1 MADAP
6 EIPDPNK
13 AKENK
18 LSASFVWTPDSTVSK
33 AAASAAGASARNRAP
48 SSMLERVMAQGPGKL
63 ALSAVILLAGGLLFS
78 FAAYRFAGTPDGSGG
93 GTALGG
99 VASSMKIRFAR
110 ANDPT
115 GYIMRE
121 KAKGNEKMR
130 FDLIAGAADKAA
142 ADKAAGGRGAPGENG
157 APGGNGDAP
166 MNYDESQSSRGGA
179 GGGPSAGGATGPGK
193 DGEQGGAGGVA
204 GGAGARLGSSYGSIK
219 FQGMKRISST
229 AGFRG
234 IQGRRGAPTKTIST
248 KGSASNSSAATKP
261 DPDSGGSSLASAG
274 GKGSNAAGVGSGK
287 AAAGGTKGGGSPD
300 GGGGGGGGDGGTFD
314 TDGIEAT
321 QNSPE
326 QIGDLISSAKK
337 DREKAEDE
345 KKKAMALMALGQ
357 APQAA
362 YHYDRSKKAT
372 KSAKEKEDEANRMLS
387 AINEAAR
394 AAATPQQPP
403 P

>member
-6 EIPDPNK
+6 EIPDPKK
-13 AKENK
+13 AQENK
-18 LSASFVWTPDSTVSK
+18 LSASFVWTPESTVSK

-48 SSMLERVMAQGPGKL
+48 SSLLERLTAQGPGKL
-63 ALSAVILLAGGLLFS
+63 ALIAFILLTGGVLFS

-142 ADKAAGGRGAPGENG
+142 ADKAAGIGGVPDENG
-157 APGGNGDAP
+157 APGQTGDAP
-166 MNYDESQSSRGGA
+166 MNYDEGQSSRGGA
-179 GGGPSAGGATGPGK
+179 GGGPSAGGEAGPGK
-193 DGEQGGAGGVA
+193 DGEQGGASGVA
-204 GGAGARLGSSYGSIK
+204 GTAGARLGSSYGSIK
-219 FQGMKRISST
+219 FQGMKRLSST

-234 IQGRRGAPTKTIST
+234 IQGRRGAPTRTIST

-261 DPDSGGSSLASAG
+261 DPASGGSSLATSG
-274 GKGSNAAGVGSGK
+274 GKSSNTAGLGSGK
-287 AAAGGTKGGGSPD
+287 GAEGGTKGGGAAD

-326 QIGDLISSAKK
+326 QIGDLMSSAKK
-337 DREKAEDE
+337 DRERAEDE
-345 KKKAMALMALGQ
+345 KKKAIALMALGQ

-362 YHYDRSKKAT
+362 YHYDRSRKAE
-372 KSAKEKEDEANRMLS
+372 KSAKEKEAEANQML
-387 AINEAAR
+387 ATMQEAAR

>member
-6 EIPDPNK
+6 EIPDPKK
-13 AKENK
+13 AQENK
-18 LSASFVWTPDSTVSK
+18 LSASFVWTPESTVSR
-33 AAASAAGASARNRAP
+33 AAASAAGASARGREP
-48 SSMLERVMAQGPGKL
+48 SSLLERLTAQGRGKL
-63 ALSAVILLAGGLLFS
+63 ALIAVILLAGGVLFS

-142 ADKAAGGRGAPGENG
+142 ADKGTGGSGAPGENG
-157 APGGNGDAP
+157 APGANGDAP
-166 MNYDESQSSRGGA
+166 MNYEEGQASRAAA
-179 GGGPSAGGATGPGK
+179 GGGPSAGGAAGPGK
-193 DGEQGGAGGVA
+193 DGDQSGAGGIA
-204 GGAGARLGSSYGSIK
+204 GGGGSRLGSSYGSIK

-234 IQGRRGAPTKTIST
+234 IQGRRGAPTRTIST
-248 KGSASNSSAATKP
+248 KGSSSNSSAATRP
-261 DPDSGGSSLASAG
+261 DAASGGSSLASSG
-274 GKGSNAAGVGSGK
+274 GKGSNAAGVVSGK
-287 AAAGGTKGGGSPD
+287 AADGGGAGSGSPGGD
-300 GGGGGGGGDGGTFD
+300 GGGGGGGGTFD
-314 TDGIEAT
+314 TSGIEDT
-321 QNSPE
+321 QDTPS
-326 QIGDLISSAKK
+326 QVGDLIAGAKK
-337 DREKAEDE
+337 DRERAEDE
-345 KKKAMALMALGQ
+345 KKKAMALKALGQ
-357 APQAA
+357 DPQAA
-362 YHYDRSKKAT
+362 YHYDRYKKAQ
-372 KSAKEKEDEANRMLS
+372 KSAKEKEDEANQLLATMQD
-387 AINEAAR
+387 AAR